1 MMEKEKNRFQ
11 MYADAAAAKLAKKR
25 QFRGLLLPDPGRNP
39 DMTGKPDWEPVVDA
53 SDEIEQI

>member
-25 QFRGLLLPDPGRNP
+25 QFPGAASPGSGAKPGYVGKTGLG
-39 DMTGKPDWEPVVDA
+39 TGGGCLR
-53 SDEIEQI
+53 